1 MNMRNKS
8 PITPP
13 PVIKSAKGFTL
24 AEVLI
29 ALTII
34 GIIAAITIPS
44 ILISTQRKELESAFK
59 KQYSSLKQAIAMLK
73 FDDGLEFTYDNY
85 GSKFKTKLAGKYNV
99 MNDCGSIDAN
109 TGCILQDDD
118 GTFSYY
124 KSYSNNTLNRDY
136 FDDGGFLTID
146 GILFLIEQGT
156 QSEEATGYLVT
167 IDVNGY
173 SKKPN
178 KMGYDLF
185 MFQITEDGDV
195 LPMGDNGTYYQDKR
209 SLYCS
214 KSSSSPLN
222 GFTCAYYAATDKDY
236 FQNL

>member
-1 MNMRNKS
+1 MAK
-8 PITPP
+8 T
-13 PVIKSAKGFTL
+13 AKGFTL

-85 GSKFKTKLAGKYNV
+85 KSKFKSKLAGKYNV
-99 MNDCGSIDAN
+99 MNNCGSINSN

-118 GTFSYY
+118 GSFSYY
-124 KSYSNNTLNRDY
+124 KSYTNNTLSRGY

-146 GILFLIEQGT
+146 GILFLIEQGS
-156 QSEEATGYLVT
+156 QSRDETGYLVT

-173 SKKPN
+173 AKKPN

-195 LPMGDNGTYYQDKR
+195 LPMGDNGTYYQNYR
-209 SLYCS
+209 SSYCS
-214 KSSSSPLN
+214 KSSSSTLN